1 MTAYFDRK
9 SAGRLRKKR
18 RQKGK
23 LKAVLVLIVFSA
35 MLSAGFYGY
44 KQGLKKGIFNI
55 KQVKINGNRMADTD
69 GIMEIAGNLNGRV
82 LWRAEYQ
89 KTAARIRQKY
99 PAIKRSTF
107 TVWPWGIV
115 DLRISERK
123 PLAELQHDGQLVI
136 DAEGVVFRIV
146 LMPADSGREKLPR
159 LKTNGAGA
167 ESVWRTLRLIES
179 APWVENQWL
188 FDPSDQNDI
197 KLWLPGGVA
206 VHFGNGRF
214 KKEWQKLGE
223 VLENLK
229 NENLTASE
237 IDLRFNGQA
246 IIKGQ
251 ALVQET
257 GDKTGSN

>member
-9 SAGRLRKKR
+9 SAGRLRKKH

-23 LKAVLVLIVFSA
+23 LKAILGLIV
-35 MLSAGFYGY
+35 LSATLAAGIYGY
-44 KQGLKKGIFNI
+44 RQGLEKGIFNI
-55 KQVKINGNRMADTD
+55 KQVNISGNRMADTA
-69 GIMEIAGNLNGRV
+69 GIMEIAGELSGRV
-82 LWRAEYQ
+82 LWRAEYR
-89 KTAARIRQKY
+89 KAAVRICQKY
-99 PAIKRSTF
+99 PAVKRAKF
-107 TVWPWGIV
+107 TVWPWGIA
-115 DLRISERK
+115 DLHITERK

-136 DAEGVVFRIV
+136 DPEGVIFRAAR
-146 LMPADSGREKLPR
+146 MPADRDREKLPR

-167 ESVWRTLRLIES
+167 HGVWRALRLMEA
-179 APWVENQWL
+179 APWLENQWL
-188 FDPSDQNDI
+188 FDPTDEKDI

-206 VHFGNGRF
+206 VHFGNGHF

-229 NENLTASE
+229 RENLTATE

-251 ALVQET
+251 ALVQGMADEA
-257 GDKTGSN
+257 GSN

>member
-23 LKAVLVLIVFSA
+23 LKAILLLSIFSA
-35 MLSAGFYGY
+35 MLAAGFYGY
-44 KQGLKKGIFNI
+44 KQGLKKGIFTI
-55 KQVKINGNRMADTD
+55 KQVNISGNRMADTA
-69 GIMEIAGNLNGRV
+69 GIMEIAGDLNGRI
-82 LWRAEYQ
+82 LWRAGYN
-89 KTAARIRQKY
+89 KIAARVCQKY
-99 PAIKRSTF
+99 PAVKRTKF

-115 DLRISERK
+115 DIHITERK
-123 PLAELQHDGQLVI
+123 PLAELQHDGQLII
-136 DAEGVVFRIV
+136 DAEGMVFRTA

-159 LKTNGAGA
+159 LRTSGAGP
-167 ESVWRTLRLIES
+167 EGIWRALRLMES

-188 FDPSDQNDI
+188 FDPTDQNDI

-229 NENLTASE
+229 NENLTVTE

-251 ALVQET
+251 GLAQGQE
-257 GDKTGSN
+257 DKAGSN

>member
-23 LKAVLVLIVFSA
+23 LKAVLVLIIFSA
-35 MLSAGFYGY
+35 MLSAGVYGY
-44 KQGLKKGIFNI
+44 QQGLKKGIFNI
-55 KQVKINGNRMADTD
+55 KQVNISGNRMTDTA
-69 GIMEIAGNLNGRV
+69 GIMEIAGDLNGRV
-82 LWRAEYQ
+82 LWRAEYR
-89 KTAARIRQKY
+89 KTAARISRKY
-99 PAIKRSTF
+99 PAVKRSKF
-107 TVWPWGIV
+107 TIWPWGIV
-115 DLRISERK
+115 DINITERK
-123 PLAELQHDGQLVI
+123 PLAELQHDDQLVI
-136 DAEGVVFRIV
+136 DPEGVAFRTA

-167 ESVWRTLRLIES
+167 EGVWRALRLIEA

-246 IIKGQ
+246 VIKGQ
-251 ALVQET
+251 GLAQNQGNKALSQ
-257 GDKTGSN
+257 

>member
-1 MTAYFDRK
+1 MTSYFDRK

-23 LKAVLVLIVFSA
+23 LKAILVLIVLSA

-55 KQVKINGNRMADTD
+55 KQINISGNRMADTA
-69 GIMEIAGNLNGRV
+69 GIMEIAGDLNGRV
-82 LWRAEYQ
+82 LWRAGYN
-89 KTAARIRQKY
+89 KIAARVCQKY
-99 PAIKRSTF
+99 PAVKRTKF

-115 DLRISERK
+115 DLHITERK
-123 PLAELQHDGQLVI
+123 PLAELQHDGQLII
-136 DAEGVVFRIV
+136 DAEGMVFRTA
-146 LMPADSGREKLPR
+146 LMSADSCREKLPR
-159 LKTNGAGA
+159 LKMKGVGTVG
-167 ESVWRTLRLIES
+167 VWRTLRLIES

-188 FDPSDQNDI
+188 FDPADENDI

-206 VHFGNGRF
+206 VHFGNGHF

-229 NENLTASE
+229 NENLTATE

-251 ALVQET
+251 VLVQGTE
-257 GDKTGSN
+257 DKAGSN

>member
-23 LKAVLVLIVFSA
+23 LKAILVLIIFSV
-35 MLSAGFYGY
+35 MLAAGFYGY

-55 KQVKINGNRMADTD
+55 KQVNVKGNRMADTG
-69 GIMEIAGNLNGRV
+69 GIMEIVGDLNGRV
-82 LWRAEYQ
+82 LWRAGY
-89 KTAARIRQKY
+89 KKIAARVRQKY
-99 PAIKRSTF
+99 PAVKRSTF
-107 TVWPWGIV
+107 TVWPWRIV
-115 DLRISERK
+115 DLRITERK

-136 DAEGVVFRIV
+136 DAEGVVFRTS
-146 LMPADSGREKLPR
+146 LMPADSYREKLPR
-159 LKTNGAGA
+159 LRTSGAGP
-167 ESVWRTLRLIES
+167 EGIWRALRLIES
-179 APWVENQWL
+179 APWVESQWL

-206 VHFGNGRF
+206 VHFGNGHF
-214 KKEWQKLGE
+214 KREWQKLGE

-229 NENLTASE
+229 NENLTVTE

-251 ALVQET
+251 ALVQ
-257 GDKTGSN
+257 GQKDKTGSN